1 MLSFPH
7 LVVLFV
13 IALVIFGP
21 QKLPELARMLGK
33 ATAEFRKMT
42 NDFRF
47 ALEDEVRELDRQTR
61 IREEETATTARA
73 AQPGPEPPEGA
84 VQRPSFAD
92 SVVASHLAGEH
103 PPKPESGPDASPESA
118 PDAGIVPVEPQPV
131 VTAPDEKPTDDH
143 TAV

>member
-42 NDFRF
+42 NDFRY
-47 ALEDEVRELDRQTR
+47 ALEDEVRELDRQTG
-61 IREEETATTARA
+61 ICEEEAAAAARS
-73 AQPGPEPPEGA
+73 AQPVPALPEGA
-84 VQRPSFAD
+84 VERISQPPE
-92 SVVASHLAGEH
+92 ASGESAAAVQ
-103 PPKPESGPDASPESA
+103 PTPTPDAAPA
-118 PDAGIVPVEPQPV
+118 ARPDA
-131 VTAPDEKPTDDH
+131 VTAPDEKPSDDH

>member
-13 IALVIFGP
+13 IALIIFGP

-47 ALEDEVRELDRQTR
+47 ALEDEVREIERQTR
-61 IREEETATTARA
+61 IREEEAAAAARA
-73 AQPGPEPPEGA
+73 AQVPAPTAEAAVSAPEGA
-84 VQRPSFAD
+84 VPRE
-92 SVVASHLAGEH
+92 L
-103 PPKPESGPDASPESA
+103 PPATASPEQGGPVPPQA
-118 PDAGIVPVEPQPV
+118 HDQTGEAGSSQPPAAEAV
-131 VTAPDEKPTDDH
+131 SVLQEKPADDH
-143 TAV
+143 TPA

>member
-21 QKLPELARMLGK
+21 EKLPELARMLGK

-42 NDFRF
+42 TDFRF
-47 ALEDEVRELDRQTR
+47 ALEDEVRDLERQNR
-61 IREEETATTARA
+61 IRDEEIASAVRA
-73 AQPGPEPPEGA
+73 AQSTPSVPEGT
-84 VQRPSFAD
+84 VQRSLPAAD
-92 SVVASHLAGEH
+92 ENVQVETQQANPETDPAQ
-103 PPKPESGPDASPESA
+103 PKPQEAVNISREKAS
-118 PDAGIVPVEPQPV
+118 
-131 VTAPDEKPTDDH
+131 DDN